1 MSIYNILEKLDF
13 TKILLEKIIS
23 NNIFISS
30 L

>member
-13 TKILLEKIIS
+13 KKILIEKLIS